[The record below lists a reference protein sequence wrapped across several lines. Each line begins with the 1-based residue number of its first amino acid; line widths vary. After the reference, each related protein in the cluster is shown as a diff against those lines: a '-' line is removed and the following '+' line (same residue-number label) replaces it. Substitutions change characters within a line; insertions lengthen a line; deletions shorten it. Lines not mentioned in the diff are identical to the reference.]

1 MQLEALLDRA
11 TSLANTDLMRGGFV
25 PSAAEERLLLDDSGA
40 LKSGLAAVQEEIKKL
55 TVQQERITRQ
65 LDLISSTLAPVR
77 RVPREIL
84 SHIFVV
90 FLELSRSDDPTRLVS
105 RTVAGVCRL
114 WRDVALDTPRL
125 WTQIRV
131 SRRKSDPT
139 SVLDRCVEQASRAGG
154 LPLDLS
160 VHDSGPG
167 SRLLEELLVRLGS
180 RTARLQ
186 SINLSGRFPFF
197 DEGQPELDLSGL
209 RVLKIQTGLPSRAG
223 SLACLQSAS
232 NLTSLIITFHTNRAD
247 DPLRM
252 LKVLT
257 FPKLEHLVFSTT
269 HVSVMPLLDLLQ
281 SCSTT
286 LESLHLGFDEF
297 TPVEDPDFI
306 PEMIKLRIVRLRR
319 RTLQMLMWIDTP
331 AVEDVYLDGA
341 IGAVGTRS
349 ETFTTLHTFADF
361 SKIKRLTLNEIPT
374 YRHYETAFWACF
386 ERLHDLEVLD
396 ICYHGWLRYE
406 LYDEL
411 IPRLTL
417 VEGRSPL
424 LPRLTTLYFRF
435 VLLKESVPALCT
447 MILSRRD
454 ARLRSLLDVVPLRKV
469 VTNKHVY
476 TIQ

>member
-40 LKSGLAAVQEEIKKL
+40 LKSELAVAQEEIKKL

-65 LDLISSTLAPVR
+65 LDLILSTLAPVR

-90 FLELSRSDDPTRLVS
+90 FMELSRSNDPTRLVL

-125 WTQIRV
+125 WTQIRA
-131 SRRKSDPT
+131 SRRKSDPKN
-139 SVLDRCVEQASRAGG
+139 VLNRCVEQASRAGG

-160 VHDSGPG
+160 VYDSGSG
-167 SRLLEELLVRLGS
+167 SRLLEQLLVRLGS

-186 SINLSGRFPFF
+186 SINLSGPLPFF
-197 DEGQPELDLSGL
+197 GEEQPGLDLSGL
-209 RVLKIQTGLPSRAG
+209 RVLKIRTGLPSRTET
-223 SLACLQSAS
+223 LACLHSAC
-232 NLTSLIITFHTNRAD
+232 NLTKLEISFDTTRIH

-252 LKVLT
+252 LKVIS
-257 FPKLEHLVFSTT
+257 FPKLEYLAFSTT
-269 HVSVMPLLDLLQ
+269 HVSAIPLLDLLQ

-286 LESLHLGFDEF
+286 LENLHLDFNDF

-306 PEMIKLRIVRLRR
+306 PEMIKLRKVRLSR
-319 RTLQMLMWIDTP
+319 RTVQMLMWLDAP
-331 AVEDVYLDGA
+331 MVEDVYLDKA
-341 IGAVGTRS
+341 INALGTRD
-349 ETFTTLHTFADF
+349 TFSTLRTFADF
-361 SKIKRLTLNEIPT
+361 SKIKHLTLNGISA

-386 ERLHDLEVLD
+386 ERLHDLEVLN
-396 ICYHGWLRYE
+396 ICYHGWLRNE

-424 LPRLTTLYFRF
+424 LPRLTTLCLRF

-454 ARLRSLLDVVPLRKV
+454 SRLRSLLDVVPLRKV